1 MAFLCFRIEKIP
13 DLSLNKYQTLAD
25 TGVEG
30 VLKRHNDFLRQW
42 HGVGLAAGAS
52 FHLLYCFD
60 NTQSKGAR
68 LNLYFFIQAKTEDTL
83 AFIRP
88 LVHKSPLSDFYSFTE
103 CELPNHTFNSGAT
116 LIKNER
122 VAEIYN
128 PIADKTDRIHFVPHW
143 EIEESAR
150 LYDLFRMLE
159 VTGTAY
165 NNNSCCAYRV
175 DLFPTSLVQET
186 ILKFSPI
193 IKSLQGDSNIKLV
206 ANAVDAATDSYAQ
219 TVKKEYDDWMSN
231 IQTSPHFRVNIYSF
245 AENDF
250 SAKMI
255 LNSAAS
261 EAINEGDFTLAKIK
275 ATDKDCFDILSRLS
289 FEATEYCQQPAI
301 ANLHSWSTTFLL
313 DEVVPFFRMP
323 ALFDGE
329 SIELPKETAPKQL
342 QDGIRIGTDTNGYEV
357 YFPIKLLPRHAFF
370 TGAPG
375 SGKTY
380 TMLYFI
386 SQLKKNNIPFLVLEP
401 AKKEYRELLTHETM
415 KDVYLFSPH
424 LQSKFPLR
432 VNPMEFPE
440 GVMLETHIESLLT
453 ALKGSFMFEGGV
465 YKILSASVE
474 KAYIN
479 KGWDIEDKN
488 DGTRKFPTLSDVYS
502 LFENELE
509 ENSSYDGEVKGNIR
523 SFLETRLGILME
535 RGTGELF
542 NTSVSTIPP
551 EKWIE
556 ISSVVELEALSES
569 AKNFFILLV
578 CTYIRETLNV
588 DPNGGLDEQGNK
600 MPVRH
605 AIFIEEA
612 HNIIAPSTQQSS
624 SDTVDPKVSA
634 TAFIVKMLAETRALR
649 EAVII
654 ADQLP
659 TVLASEVTK
668 NTGLKLIHR
677 LTAQDD
683 REYIGATVSAT
694 PLQLEQV
701 ANYSKGKA
709 LFYYEDTK
717 KPFEVQVATGWEKPS
732 VDYNFS
738 IDNELYSNICDRMT
752 VNDSL
757 LKMMQDFQYSYIDAI
772 KAANSRNYQVFIT
785 QETISGADI
794 KAEEIL
800 DSDIKIALKK
810 FNNIKNNLNINY
822 DDIGSKYNSILK
834 NRMVVYEKFL
844 TNIKDICNLRHIAI
858 VKKFAENQR
867 RTEKNE

>member
-1 MAFLCFRIEKIP
+1 MAFLVFKIEKIP
-13 DLSLNKYQTLAD
+13 DLSLNKYQTLAN

-42 HGVGLAAGAS
+42 HGVGLATGAS
-52 FHLLYCFD
+52 FHLLYSFD
-60 NTQSKGAR
+60 NTKSKGNR
-68 LNLYFFIQAKTEDTL
+68 LNLFFFIQAKNEDTL
-83 AFIRP
+83 ALVRP

-103 CELPNHTFNSGAT
+103 CELPKYIFKAGAT

-128 PIADKTDRIHFVPHW
+128 PLADKTDQIHFVPHW
-143 EIEESAR
+143 EVEESAR

-165 NNNSCCAYRV
+165 NSNSCCAYRV
-175 DLFPTSLVQET
+175 DLFPVSLVQET

-193 IKSLQGDSNIKLV
+193 IKSLQGDNDIKLV
-206 ANAVDAATDSYAQ
+206 SNAVDGKTDSYAQ

-250 SAKMI
+250 FAKMI

-261 EAINEGDFTLAKIK
+261 EAISEGDFILAKIK
-275 ATDKDCFDILSRLS
+275 PNDNDCFNILSRLN
-289 FEATEYCQQPAI
+289 FEPTEYCQQREI

-329 SIELPKETAPKQL
+329 TIEIPKETVPKQL
-342 QDGIRIGTDTNGYEV
+342 QEGIRIGTDTNDYEV
-357 YFPIKLLPRHAFF
+357 NFPIKLLPRHAFF

-386 SQLKKNNIPFLVLEP
+386 NQLKKNNIPFLVLEP
-401 AKKEYRELLTHETM
+401 AKKEYRELLTHNTM

-432 VNPMEFPE
+432 VNPMAFPT

-488 DGTRKFPTLSDVYS
+488 EGTREFPTLSDVYV
-502 LFENELE
+502 LFEKELE
-509 ENSSYDGEVKGNIR
+509 ENSSYDGDVKGNIR

-542 NTSVSTIPP
+542 NTSVSTISP
-551 EKWIE
+551 EDWIE
-556 ISSVVELEALSES
+556 ISAVVELEALSES

-578 CTYIRETLNV
+578 CTYIRETLAVN
-588 DPNGGLDEQGNK
+588 PNGNIE

-612 HNIIAPSTQQSS
+612 HNIIAPTTQQSS
-624 SDTVDPKVSA
+624 SDTVDPKISA

-659 TVLASEVTK
+659 TVLAPEVTK

-683 REYIGATVSAT
+683 REYVGATVSAT

-717 KPFEVQVATGWEKPS
+717 KPFEVQVATGWKKPS
-732 VDYNFS
+732 DEYNFS
-738 IDNELYSNICDRMT
+738 IDNELYSNICDRST
-752 VNDSL
+752 VIDSL
-757 LKMMQDFQYSYIDAI
+757 FKMMSDFKNSYIDVI
-772 KAANSRNYQVFIT
+772 KTAHLKNYQVFIT
-785 QETISGADI
+785 KEAIDIADL

-800 DSDIKIALKK
+800 ENNIAIALKK
-810 FNNIKNNLNINY
+810 FNNIKTNLNINY
-822 DDIGSKYNSILK
+822 DDIVSKYDKAFKDL
-834 NRMVVYEKFL
+834 MFTYEKFL
-844 TNIKDICNLRHIAI
+844 NDTLEKCKHRIVVLIKEIT
-858 VKKFAENQR
+858 KK
-867 RTEKNE
+867 

>member
-1 MAFLCFRIEKIP
+1 MAFLVFRIEKIP

-42 HGVGLAAGAS
+42 HGVGLATGAS
-52 FHLLYCFD
+52 FHLLYSFD
-60 NTQSKGAR
+60 NTKSKGNR
-68 LNLYFFIQAKTEDTL
+68 LNLFFFIQAKNEDTL
-83 AFIRP
+83 ALVRP

-103 CELPNHTFNSGAT
+103 CELPKYIFKSGAT

-128 PIADKTDRIHFVPHW
+128 PLADKTDQIHFVPHW
-143 EIEESAR
+143 EVEESAR

-165 NNNSCCAYRV
+165 NSNSCCAYRV
-175 DLFPTSLVQET
+175 DLFPVSLVQET

-193 IKSLQGDSNIKLV
+193 IKSLQGDNDIKLV
-206 ANAVDAATDSYAQ
+206 SNAVDGKTDSYAQ

-261 EAINEGDFTLAKIK
+261 EAISEGDFILAKIK
-275 ATDKDCFDILSRLS
+275 PNEKDCFSILSRLS
-289 FEATEYCQQPAI
+289 FEPTEYCQQREI

-329 SIELPKETAPKQL
+329 TIEIPKETAPKQL
-342 QDGIRIGTDTNGYEV
+342 QDGIRIGTDTNDYEV
-357 YFPIKLLPRHAFF
+357 NFPIKLLPRHAFF

-386 SQLKKNNIPFLVLEP
+386 NQLKKNNIPFLVLEP

-432 VNPMEFPE
+432 VNPMAFPT
-440 GVMLETHIESLLT
+440 GIMLETHIESLLT

-488 DGTRKFPTLSDVYS
+488 DGTREFPTLSDVYS
-502 LFENELE
+502 LFEKELE

-551 EKWIE
+551 EAWIE
-556 ISSVVELEALSES
+556 ISAVVELEALSES

-578 CTYIRETLNV
+578 CTYIRETLSV
-588 DPNGGLDEQGNK
+588 DPNGGLDEHGIQ

-612 HNIIAPSTQQSS
+612 HNIIAPTTQQSS

-649 EAVII
+649 EAVVI

-659 TVLASEVTK
+659 TVLAPEVTK

-683 REYIGATVSAT
+683 REYVGATVSAT

-717 KPFEVQVATGWEKPS
+717 KPFEVQVASGWKKPS

-738 IDNELYSNICDRMT
+738 IDNELYSNICDRST
-752 VNDSL
+752 VIASM
-757 LKMMQDFQYSYIDAI
+757 LKVMSDFKHRYLNPI
-772 KAANSRNYQVFIT
+772 KQSNLKNI
-785 QETISGADI
+785 ETFSTKQTIAGSDLI
-794 KAEEIL
+794 AEEIL
-800 DSDIKIALKK
+800 EQDIIIALKRL
-810 FNNIKNNLNINY
+810 NNIKNNLAMDYESFISE
-822 DDIGSKYNSILK
+822 DDKLLKKTIVTYNMYLNGALENCKHRIVVLIKEITK
-834 NRMVVYEKFL
+834 N
-844 TNIKDICNLRHIAI
+844 
-858 VKKFAENQR
+858 
-867 RTEKNE
+867 

>member
-1 MAFLCFRIEKIP
+1 MALLVFKIEKIP

-42 HGVGLAAGAS
+42 HGVGLTTGAS

-60 NTQSKGAR
+60 NTKNQGNR
-68 LNLYFFIQAKTEDTL
+68 LNLYFFIQSKNEDTL
-83 AFIRP
+83 SLIRP

-103 CELPNHTFNSGAT
+103 CELPNYIFKSGAT

-122 VAEIYN
+122 VAKIYN
-128 PIADKTDRIHFVPHW
+128 PLADKIEEIHFVPHW
-143 EIEESAR
+143 EVEESAR

-159 VTGTAY
+159 VTGTARD
-165 NNNSCCAYRV
+165 NNSCCAYRV
-175 DLFPTSLVQET
+175 DLFSVSLVEET
-186 ILKFSPI
+186 ICKFSTV
-193 IKSLQGDSNIKLV
+193 IKSLQGDNDIKLISNV
-206 ANAVDAATDSYAQ
+206 IDVKTDSYTQ
-219 TVKKEYDDWMSN
+219 TIKKEYDDWMSN
-231 IQTSPHFRVNIYSF
+231 VQTSPHFRVNIYSF

-275 ATDKDCFDILSRLS
+275 PIEKSDFNLLSRLN
-289 FEATEYCQQPAI
+289 FEPTEYCQYKDKDLPI
-301 ANLHSWSTTFLL
+301 LHNWSTTFLL
-313 DEVVPFFRMP
+313 NEVIPFFRMP

-329 SIELPKETAPKQL
+329 TIEIPKETAPKQL
-342 QDGIRIGTDTNGYEV
+342 QGGIRIGTDINGYEV
-357 YFPIKLLPRHAFF
+357 NFPIELLPRHAFF

-386 SQLKKNNIPFLVLEP
+386 NQLKQNNVPFLVLEP

-432 VNPMEFPE
+432 VNPLAFPN

-453 ALKGSFMFEGGV
+453 ALKGSFMVEGCA
-465 YKILSASVE
+465 YKILSASIE

-488 DGTRKFPTLSDVYS
+488 NGMREFPTLSDVYS
-502 LFENELE
+502 LFEKELE
-509 ENSSYDGEVKGNIR
+509 ENYSYNGEIKGNIK

-535 RGTGELF
+535 RGTGELL
-542 NTSVSTIPP
+542 NTSISTISP
-551 EKWIE
+551 EVWIE
-556 ISSVVELEALSES
+556 TSAVVELEALSEP
-569 AKNFFILLV
+569 AKNFFILLI

-588 DPNGGLDEQGNK
+588 NPNGGLNEQGEQ

-612 HNIIAPSTQQSS
+612 HNIIAPTTQQASL
-624 SDTVDPKVSA
+624 DTVDPKVSA

-649 EAVII
+649 EAVVI

-717 KPFEVQVATGWEKPS
+717 KPFEVQVASDWKKPS
-732 VDYNFS
+732 VNYNFS
-738 IDNELYSNICDRMT
+738 IDNELYSNIRDRRT
-752 VNDSL
+752 VINSL
-757 LKMMQDFQYSYIDAI
+757 LKIMIEFEYRYIDAI
-772 KAANSRNYQVFIT
+772 RATNIKNHHIFIT
-785 QETISGADI
+785 KETIDI
-794 KAEEIL
+794 VDLKAEEIL
-800 DSDIKIALKK
+800 ENNITIALKK
-810 FNNIKNNLNINY
+810 FNKIKNNLAINY
-822 DDIGSKYNSILK
+822 NDRTISKDDKEFKERMLTYEVFLNDTLEQCKHRSI
-834 NRMVVYEKFL
+834 VF
-844 TNIKDICNLRHIAI
+844 IKKIT
-858 VKKFAENQR
+858 KG
-867 RTEKNE
+867 